1 MKLLLPF
8 RRGLVVLFLSLLF
21 CFMFSVDGLAASYT
35 VSAPEQLASV
45 ISDLNA
51 GTVQEAVVT
60 LASDL
65 ELQDFLRLEKGTLTL
80 LGGGHVIAASY
91 NFILQGDATLNLGKD
106 GYTQTLRW
114 RSTDYTQ
121 GILDLQDSATLNLHE
136 NVTLGPSTAYGQAGA
151 IQADDLS
158 VLNMY
163 GGVIED
169 CHNTISLTGGVYLKG
184 AACFN
189 LYDGI
194 IRNCSGVHGGAVGL
208 AGARPIGGS
217 SPTTRK
223 VSFYMHGGRIENC
236 EDGWYGG
243 GAVCIYN
250 AVPAEFVMTGGVIT
264 ECSSLGGNGYGGAV
278 FVYSTHDDTRVVID
292 GGSIYGNQG
301 VYGGGIFA
309 FQSGE
314 LTVTDRASIHNNAA
328 KSAGDDIYSNG
339 TNVTVGKVDATAV
352 LDRCGHPVSDW
363 YEDGAGSRWGYQDCS
378 VSSAEYLV
386 PFTKTGQLVTESFAL
401 KSAHGIPAVTVR
413 FDLNYEGAT
422 PPHLK
427 PLLITVS

>member
-1 MKLLLPF
+1 MKFLLLS
-8 RRGLVVLFLSLLF
+8 RRGLVVLFLSISL
-21 CFMFSVDGLAASYT
+21 CFMFAAEGFAASYT
-35 VSAPEQLASV
+35 VSSPAELAGV
-45 ISDLNA
+45 ISALNA
-51 GTVQEAVVT
+51 GRVQEAVVT
-60 LASDL
+60 LDADL
-65 ELQDFLRLEKGTLTL
+65 DLQTSLSLEKGTLTL
-80 LGGGHVIAASY
+80 LGGGHEIASKR
-91 NFILQGDATLNLGKD
+91 NFSIQGNATLNLGKD

-169 CHNTISLTGGVYLKG
+169 CHNTISLTGGVYLEG
-184 AACFN
+184 DACFN

-208 AGARPIGGS
+208 AGTRPIGGS

-236 EDGWYGG
+236 EDSWYGG

-250 AVPAEFVMTGGVIT
+250 TVAAEFVMTGGVIT
-264 ECSSLGGNGYGGAV
+264 GCSSLGGNGYGGAV

-328 KSAGDDIYSNG
+328 TSAGDDIYSNG
-339 TNVTVGKVDATAV
+339 TNVTVGKVDDTAV

-363 YEDGAGSRWGYQDCS
+363 YEDGAASRWGYQDCS
-378 VSSAEYLV
+378 ASSTEYLV
-386 PFTKTGQLVTESFAL
+386 PFTKTGQLVTDSFAL

-422 PPHLK
+422 PPPISNRCL
-427 PLLITVS
+427 

>member
-1 MKLLLPF
+1 MKFLLLS
-8 RRGLVVLFLSLLF
+8 RRGLVVLFLSISL
-21 CFMFSVDGLAASYT
+21 CFMFAAEGFAASYT
-35 VSAPEQLASV
+35 VSSPAELAGV
-45 ISDLNA
+45 ISALNA
-51 GTVQEAVVT
+51 GRVQEAVVT
-60 LASDL
+60 LDADL
-65 ELQDFLRLEKGTLTL
+65 DLQTSLSLEKGTLTL
-80 LGGGHVIAASY
+80 LGGGHEIASKR
-91 NFILQGDATLNLGKD
+91 NFSIQGNATLNLGKD

-114 RSTDYTQ
+114 KSTDYTQ

-136 NVTLGPSTAYGQAGA
+136 NVTLGPSTANGQAGA
-151 IQADDLS
+151 IQAIGSS
-158 VLNMY
+158 VFNMY

-169 CHNTISLTGGVYLKG
+169 CQNSISLTGGVYLEG
-184 AACFN
+184 DACFN

-208 AGARPIGGS
+208 AGARPIGSS

-236 EDGWYGG
+236 KDGYMGG
-243 GAVCIYN
+243 GAVYIYN
-250 AVPAEFVMTGGVIT
+250 TVPTEFVMKGGVIT
-264 ECSSLGGNGYGGAV
+264 GCSSLGGDGYGGAV
-278 FVYSTHDDTRVVID
+278 FVYSTHPDTRVEID
-292 GGSIYGNQG
+292 GGSLYGNQG

-309 FQSGE
+309 FRSGE

-328 KSAGDDIYSNG
+328 TSAGDDIYSNG
-339 TNVTVGKVDATAV
+339 TNVTVGKVDDTAV

-413 FDLNYEGAT
+413 FDLNYHA
-422 PPHLK
+422 PPPPPPISNRCL
-427 PLLITVS
+427 